1 MRVEKLKRDRSEIKT
16 REAEIVKWE
25 KVKWED
31 MEVRDKGERKR

>member
-1 MRVEKLKRDRSEIKT
+1 MRVEKLKRDRSEIK
-16 REAEIVKWE
+16 RERREIVKRE